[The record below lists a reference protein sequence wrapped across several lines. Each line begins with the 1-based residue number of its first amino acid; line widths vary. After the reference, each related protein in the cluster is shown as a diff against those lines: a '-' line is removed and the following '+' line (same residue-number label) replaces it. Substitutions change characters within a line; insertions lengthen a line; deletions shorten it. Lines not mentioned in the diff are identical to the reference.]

1 MKVSLKY
8 QKMSGLKMT
17 SRSDWNIIFGPPGTG
32 KTTFGMS
39 FVDQQLNQGI
49 NPSEIAYL
57 AFTRKA
63 AIEARTRAQ
72 EQFDFGPKDLPY
84 FKTIHSFCFHQLNLN
99 TNALMQKSNWLELGD
114 ILGLEVSGQSL
125 NEEAYTLGMPLGDRL
140 FFLDNLARIKQES
153 LEQAISDTIDDDV
166 SLTEL
171 TLVSK
176 TLKSYKQKHNLLD
189 FTDIL
194 EQYLVSG
201 SVPKLKALFVD
212 EAQDLS
218 KLQWAVIHKVA
229 KNVGEI
235 YAAGDDDQAIY
246 RWAGASVGDF
256 ARLRGKRRVLS
267 KSYRVP
273 DAVHSLALRVS
284 SNIAGRVEK
293 RFYPSGNPGYVRFCF
308 TVDDLDLTH
317 GDWLLLARNSYLLK
331 QYERVCEQN
340 GFPYESAS
348 RKPLQSKAL
357 TAIKEWIKLGQG
369 ETLFGSQVKN
379 IRRFHGFKLKHIDD
393 ERLYTLDE
401 LPVSYGPWD
410 EVFERLNPTLREYF
424 LAAKRQGESLDKPRI
439 KINTIHGVKGG
450 EADHVAIM
458 TDMAARSYKYMQ
470 QFPDDE
476 HRVFYVA
483 LTRAKHGVNL
493 IQPNSRMFYEI

>member
-1 MKVSLKY
+1 MI
-8 QKMSGLKMT
+8 

-32 KTTFGMS
+32 KTTFGMG
-39 FVDQQLNQGI
+39 FVEDQLSKGI
-49 NPSEIAYL
+49 RPDEIAYL
-57 AFTRKA
+57 AFTKKA
-63 AIEARTRAQ
+63 ATEARTRAQ
-72 EQFDFGPKDLPY
+72 SRFDLAPKELPY

-99 TNALMQKSNWLELGD
+99 TNAMMQKNNWVELGD

-125 NEEAYTLGMPLGDRL
+125 NEEAYSLGMPLGDRL

-153 LEQAISDTIDDDV
+153 LASVINDTIDDDI
-166 SLTEL
+166 SLHEL
-171 TLVSK
+171 QLVSK
-176 TLKSYKQKHNLLD
+176 TLKQYKQKHNLLD

-194 EQYLVSG
+194 ERYFAAG

-218 KLQWAVIHKVA
+218 KLQWAVIHKIA
-229 KNVGEI
+229 ENVGEI

-246 RWAGASVGDF
+246 RWAGASVDDF
-256 ARLRGKRRVLS
+256 ARLRGQQRVLERS
-267 KSYRVP
+267 FRVP
-273 DAVHSLALRVS
+273 DAVHNLAIRVS
-284 SNIAGRVEK
+284 SNISGRVPK
-293 RFYPSGNPGYVRFCF
+293 RFYSSGTPGYVRFCF
-308 TVDDLDLTH
+308 TVDDLDLST

-331 QYERVCEQN
+331 EYERVCEQN
-340 GFPYESAS
+340 GFPYESPT

-357 TAIKEWIKLGQG
+357 LAIKDWTRLNQG

-379 IRRFHGFKLKHIDD
+379 IRRFHGFKMRHIDD
-393 ERLYTLDE
+393 EKIYTLDE
-401 LPVSYGPWD
+401 LPVAPGPWD
-410 EVFERLNPTLREYF
+410 KVFDRLSPTLREYF
-424 LAAKRQGESLDKPRI
+424 LAARRQGESLDKPRI

-450 EADHVAIM
+450 EADHVAII

-493 IQPNSRMFYEI
+493 IQPNSRMFYEM